1 MSATPGYA
9 TSRAA
14 PSLRQK
20 LASFW
25 RWWWAEISA
34 LIPERFAAMRGG
46 GAHSPLVALEAGELV
61 LLEARGMA
69 AANEKVAIASLDEPQ
84 RRAAAR
90 ALLERAS
97 ETRGRARIALAPGE
111 ALVRRATMPA
121 ATEENLAQ
129 VLAFEMDRLTPFKS
143 GEVYFDYRVVSRNSA
158 TGQIV
163 VQMAVARREI
173 VDERLA
179 SLRAL
184 GISPQG
190 VAVRDDAGT
199 GNASFNLLPQGQP
212 GERDTSGEGMLQY
225 ALVALVVLLLVIALV
240 LPAWQRRQAIIELH
254 PVLGKAKQEAEA
266 TAAVEREVERRVAD
280 HNFLTAKKLGSYPA
294 LAIVEE
300 VTRLLPDNTWVTQ
313 LEVKAAGKVREVT
326 ITGEAPS
333 SSKLIEVLEQ
343 SALMKNA
350 APRGTVVRGATPNIE
365 RFVIVAELRTRPAPD
380 GRPVAETA
388 PAPAAAPPAAAP
400 PAAPAK

>member
-1 MSATPGYA
+1 MSATSGYA

-20 LASFW
+20 LDSFR
-25 RWWWAEISA
+25 RWWWGEISA

-46 GAHSPLVALEAGELV
+46 GAHSPLVSLEAGELV
-61 LLEARGMA
+61 LLEARGQA

-84 RRAAAR
+84 RRSAVR
-90 ALLERAS
+90 ALLERTG

-111 ALVRRATMPA
+111 ALVRRTTMPA

-129 VLAFEMDRLTPFKS
+129 VLAFEMDRLTPFKA
-143 GEVYFDYRVVSRNSA
+143 GEIYFDYRVVSRNAA
-158 TGQIV
+158 TGQVV
-163 VQMAVARREI
+163 VQIAVARREI
-173 VDERLA
+173 VDQRLA

-190 VAVRDDAGT
+190 VAVSDDAGT
-199 GNASFNLLPQGQP
+199 GSSTFNLLPQGQP
-212 GERDTSGEGMLQY
+212 GEREASGEGMLQY
-225 ALVALVVLLLVIALV
+225 ALVGLVALLLAIALV

-254 PVLGKAKQEAEA
+254 PLLGKAKQEAEA
-266 TAAVEREVERRVAD
+266 TAAIEREVEQRVAD
-280 HNFLTAKKLGSYPA
+280 HNFLTAKKLGNHPA
-294 LAIVEE
+294 LAIIEE

-313 LEVKAAGKVREVT
+313 LEVKAAGKIREVT

-350 APRGTVVRGATPNIE
+350 APRGTVVRGATPNTE
-365 RFVIVAELRTRPAPD
+365 RFVIAAELRTRPTPD
-380 GRPVAETA
+380 TRPVAETA
-388 PAPAAAPPAAAP
+388 PAPAPAQPAAAP
-400 PAAPAK
+400 SAPPGK